1 MADSFMKHK
10 AFPFEEIYSSI
21 YFFFLDLPKPRPV
34 RVLKVNAKVKQTE
47 AKGCKLSKI
56 RNDSLHRNK

>member
-1 MADSFMKHK
+1 MANSFMKHK
-10 AFPFEEIYSSI
+10 AFPFEEIYSI
-21 YFFFLDLPKPRPV
+21 YFFLDLPKLRHV

-56 RNDSLHRNK
+56 RTDSLHRNK